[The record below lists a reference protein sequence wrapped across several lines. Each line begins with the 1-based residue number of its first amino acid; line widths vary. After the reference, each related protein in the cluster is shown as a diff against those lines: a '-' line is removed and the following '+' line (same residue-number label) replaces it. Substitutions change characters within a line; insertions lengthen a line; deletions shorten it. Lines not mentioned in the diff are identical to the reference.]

1 MANQHETDA
10 FKVMQEDVS
19 RLMEWTVDH
28 RKEHTADTKLLSSII
43 DQLHGHQS
51 NHHGHATAIRQAG
64 GVTVLAGFVVAAGEL
79 LRLFLG

>member
-1 MANQHETDA
+1 MADQHETDA
-10 FKVMQEDVS
+10 FKVMREDGS

-28 RKEHTADTKLLSSII
+28 RKEHTADTELLSSILDKI
-43 DQLHGHQS
+43 DVHQS

-64 GVTVLAGFVVAAGEL
+64 SVTVLAGLVVAAGEL